1 MAVSKL
7 FHKKRKTKSAVDF
20 VVDQIEEAVIEHGLK
35 PGDKLP
41 TSRELQ
47 GLVGTSQGTL
57 REALRIL
64 QQKGL
69 IEARLG
75 RTGGLYVKA
84 VSSDQMSESLG
95 LLIRQRQI
103 SLEHLFVFRST
114 LEVSAASLAA
124 IQAENEDIKPL
135 KKMIAEAEKYLT
147 EGLRSWRRFYEVEDR
162 MHRALARMTKNPLF
176 ESVLITVY
184 QNCPG
189 YNSQLVPTKPENM
202 RDSYQDWC
210 QILESLETKR
220 PEKASWVMTKHIQRF
235 LPAKTN
241 AKQSELECGKFPVM
255 NTSLKLAK

>member
-1 MAVSKL
+1 
-7 FHKKRKTKSAVDF
+7 
-20 VVDQIEEAVIEHGLK
+20 VDQIEEAVIEHGLN

-69 IEARLG
+69 IEARPG

-95 LLIRQRQI
+95 LLIRQKQI
-103 SLEHLFVFRST
+103 SLKHLFVFRST

-124 IQAENEDIKPL
+124 IKAENEDIEPL
-135 KKMIAEAEKYLT
+135 KKLIAEAEKYLT
-147 EGLRSWRRFYEVEDR
+147 EGLRSWRKFYEVEDR

-184 QNCPG
+184 QNCPE
-189 YNSQLVPTKPENM
+189 YNSQLVPPKTENM
-202 RDSYQDWC
+202 RDSFQDWC
-210 QILESLETKR
+210 QILESLERKK
-220 PEKASWVMTKHIQRF
+220 PEKASGVMTKHIQRF
-235 LPAKTN
+235 LPTKNHAS
-241 AKQSELECGKFPVM
+241 QRESESGELTVM
-255 NTSLKLAK
+255 CTSLKVAK